1 MYSGIL
7 NVDKEKGISS
17 ARVVSLVRKALG
29 QKKVGHTGT
38 LDLEASGVLP
48 IVVGKA
54 TRVSDYMMGKD
65 KTYECLMAFGKK
77 TDTLDSAGKII
88 KESSKTCNKDDLE
101 KILDNYRGEIVQ
113 IPPMYSALKV
123 DGKKLYDLAR
133 SGIEIERKK
142 RKVNIYAID
151 ILDFDFPYAK
161 ILVKCSKGTYIRSLV
176 DDIGEDLGTFAYVKE
191 LIRVKV
197 GEFEIDKAIKSS
209 DILEI
214 DKEELVSR
222 LENMDI
228 ALNNF
233 ERFNLSKKLFTK
245 AINGMTIKIDKPV
258 EKHVRVYVGEEFIGL
273 GNTFEESGEYFLKM
287 EKVLYDRENKN
298 I

>member
-54 TRVSDYMMGKD
+54 TRLSDYMMGKD
-65 KTYECLMAFGKK
+65 KIYECLMVFGKK
-77 TDTLDSAGKII
+77 TDTLDGAGKII
-88 KESSKTCNKDDLE
+88 KESSKTCSREDLE
-101 KILDNYRGEIVQ
+101 NILSKYRGEIVQ

-133 SGIEIERKK
+133 SGIEIERKT
-142 RKVNIYAID
+142 RKVNIYDIEIID
-151 ILDFDFPYAK
+151 FAFPQAR
-161 ILVKCSKGTYIRSLV
+161 ILVKCSKGTYIRTLV
-176 DDIGEDLGTFAYVKE
+176 DDIGEELETLAFVKE
-191 LIRVKV
+191 LRRLRV
-197 GEFEIDKAIKSS
+197 GEFDVDKAIKSS
-209 DILEI
+209 EILEI
-214 DKEELVSR
+214 DKEELLAR

-228 ALNNF
+228 ALNKYPSIDLS
-233 ERFNLSKKLFTK
+233 RNLFDKL
-245 AINGMTIKIDKPV
+245 INGMIIKINKPLAN
-258 EKHVRVYVGEEFIGL
+258 ELRVYVAGEFIGL
-273 GNTFEESGEYFLKM
+273 GKSFEESGEYFLKM

-298 I
+298 L